1 MTEALTLTVI
11 GMAVVFVAL
20 GLMCGAFVVLGW
32 LDRRAAPAVAASSP
46 SAPPPEVSK
55 VSADCSP
62 PALLTSLSPAVPVV
76 PPGPPVS
83 PWLPSRTQ
91 KLGCAA

>member
-46 SAPPPEVSK
+46 SVERPAGTAVTPAEEAAVHAALAHHLGRDPESF
-55 VSADCSP
+55 
-62 PALLTSLSPAVPVV
+62 
-76 PPGPPVS
+76 
-83 PWLPSRTQ
+83 RTRIQ
-91 KLGCAA
+91 PRKEGD